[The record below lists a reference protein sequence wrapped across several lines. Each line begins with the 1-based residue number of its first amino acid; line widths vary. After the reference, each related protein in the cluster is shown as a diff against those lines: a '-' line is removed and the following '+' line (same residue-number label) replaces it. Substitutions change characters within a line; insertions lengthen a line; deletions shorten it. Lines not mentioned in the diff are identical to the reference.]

1 MFYSRPKFAP
11 LGWDLPDWPTA
22 RGTKHFDAITSDG
35 RPVDF
40 WFSGGWLTVSRGPA
54 GASVDCPDMEEI
66 VAAKIA
72 PFGTMDI
79 EPEQI
84 CDMLG
89 ITVNGHRIDSAGIRT
104 GARGFDWS
112 GRTTYWESTHLMQYR
127 HDAREFVQK
136 LCDAFPGSM
145 LIQTEWDAHGRNR
158 SRQIKFL
165 MATDESAWLGVGP
178 RPAAVEEMLAH
189 EQGPEDGE
197 RAFDYSIGFFGDRL
211 FGEDLT
217 GARYVHKNGGAE
229 LNLNYDVVHHRRYRI
244 SVAYE
249 TADAQAQAYMQT
261 LLSIIDASF
270 CRGLEVVNLQTGA
283 VMAEDLSDNADRW
296 SYSLA
301 LRDEWRSKPERY
313 LYVGRSV
320 SGDDYGWE
328 PGVFWG
334 ARPNERIM
342 RSGVK

>member
-1 MFYSRPKFAP
+1 
-11 LGWDLPDWPTA
+11 
-22 RGTKHFDAITSDG
+22 
-35 RPVDF
+35 
-40 WFSGGWLTVSRGPA
+40 
-54 GASVDCPDMEEI
+54 
-66 VAAKIA
+66 
-72 PFGTMDI
+72 
-79 EPEQI
+79 
-84 CDMLG
+84 
-89 ITVNGHRIDSAGIRT
+89 
-104 GARGFDWS
+104 
-112 GRTTYWESTHLMQYR
+112 
-127 HDAREFVQK
+127 
-136 LCDAFPGSM
+136 
-145 LIQTEWDAHGRNR
+145 
-158 SRQIKFL
+158 

-249 TADAQAQAYMQT
+249 TADAQAQAYMKT

-283 VMAEDLSDNADRW
+283 VMAEDLSDDADRW